1 MKPRLTHLAIFFFK
15 KSLERTEDLRG
26 GTIAAKISPPP
37 YDRSGVVD
45 TGAPEELEPDDRLLQ
60 ENKTKVKT
68 KRGVQT
74 TGKQENNSLT
84 SNKGGIIILFFLTLD
99 QGYHSTS

>member
-1 MKPRLTHLAIFFFK
+1 M
-15 KSLERTEDLRG
+15 
-26 GTIAAKISPPP
+26 
-37 YDRSGVVD
+37 VD

-68 KRGVQT
+68 KRGVQQ
-74 TGKQENNSLT
+74 QENNSPT

-99 QGYHSTS
+99 QGHHSTS